1 MRLCSS
7 RELTAALE
15 RLGCYPGRAARGSH
29 LSYHR
34 DLPNGRRLTAPVVL
48 GLREVPRGTLRSILR
63 LLQIDPEEFEAT
75 L

>member
-15 RLGCYPGRAARGSH
+15 RLGCYPGRAGRSSH
-29 LSYHR
+29 RSYHR
-34 DLPNGRRLTAPVVL
+34 DMPDGRRLTAPVVL
-48 GLREVPRGTLRSILR
+48 GRREVARGTLRNILR
-63 LLQIDPEEFEAT
+63 WLEISEAEFEAA